1 MIIRSQYIF
10 LLTGLLFCFRIGDCQ
25 QGKTD
30 SLIKALKTAKND
42 TGKVRTLNA
51 IAVSLDKAP
60 TFDTALTFSASAQA
74 LAEKLDYTYGLAKAY
89 EIAAHICAN
98 EDNYT
103 KALFYEDKEL
113 STYKKAGNKNGIA
126 SVYNRMSTAYWKQ
139 GDYPTSLKYDYMA
152 LQLYQQTGNKMGLAS
167 VYQGIGVVYDE
178 QGSDSLALT
187 YFSKSLALY
196 TELGDKDAVAGD
208 LGDMGNIYDDMNKPG
223 DALNYDFRALQL
235 EIIMGNKTGTA
246 RNYGNIGSI
255 YQEMGNYQQALDFEF
270 KALDIDQKVGYKRG
284 TSSKLVAIGSIYTSL
299 KKFGLAKIYIDSA
312 LNVAKR
318 IQESDYIKNAYSEL
332 AHLDEASGNYKNGLK
347 DYKTYIAYR
356 DSLIN
361 RQNTKK
367 IVQTEMNF
375 DFQQKQAAEKAER
388 EEKET
393 LAAQAHKK
401 DLIIRNIFIVAF
413 LVMFALSF
421 LIFRVYRKNQ
431 SANKVINIQKQVVEQ
446 KQKEILDS
454 INYAQKI
461 QKGLLASNN
470 LLLQYISDYFILYM
484 PKDIVS
490 GDFYWA
496 TMKNDRF
503 YIAVCD
509 STGHGVPGAF
519 MSLLN
524 ISYLNE
530 AISERNITE
539 PNEIFNHT
547 RNKLI
552 ENVSQ
557 DGGQDGMDGV
567 LISLPVIGKNQ
578 NMMEYTVAYNNPII
592 IRNGKILELS
602 SDKMPV
608 GASTRQGESF
618 TRHSFELNK
627 GDLIYALTDG
637 YADQFGGEL
646 GKKFKYR
653 KLLEN
658 LLAVS
663 HLDMREQKRVL
674 GETIEKWKGNHEQ
687 VDDIL
692 IMGIRI

>member
-1 MIIRSQYIF
+1 
-10 LLTGLLFCFRIGDCQ
+10 
-25 QGKTD
+25 
-30 SLIKALKTAKND
+30 
-42 TGKVRTLNA
+42 
-51 IAVSLDKAP
+51 
-60 TFDTALTFSASAQA
+60 
-74 LAEKLDYTYGLAKAY
+74 
-89 EIAAHICAN
+89 
-98 EDNYT
+98 
-103 KALFYEDKEL
+103 
-113 STYKKAGNKNGIA
+113 
-126 SVYNRMSTAYWKQ
+126 MSTAYWKQ

-299 KKFGLAKIYIDSA
+299 RKFGLAKIYIDSA

-608 GASTRQGESF
+608 GA
-618 TRHSFELNK
+618 
-627 GDLIYALTDG
+627 
-637 YADQFGGEL
+637 
-646 GKKFKYR
+646 
-653 KLLEN
+653 
-658 LLAVS
+658 
-663 HLDMREQKRVL
+663 
-674 GETIEKWKGNHEQ
+674 
-687 VDDIL
+687 
-692 IMGIRI
+692 